1 MTVKIYKIQ
10 SIRREDL
17 LNDSKGN
24 FMDQNWLKQIPVEF
38 GNYFA
43 GFVDGEGSFN
53 VSLRKRTD
61 SKVLWQVILTF
72 NVSQKDITVLALL
85 KHHLGCGRI
94 DHRKDGV
101 HQYIVQNHTALKE
114 RIIPFFDR
122 FGFLSAIKKRNYSL
136 FSKIAK
142 LVFANQHLTSE
153 GLLEIVKLREGLN
166 EGKGRTRKHNL
177 TNFKESFSKNPQ
189 RLNAESINLVE

>member
-1 MTVKIYKIQ
+1 MNQ
-10 SIRREDL
+10 D
-17 LNDSKGN
+17 
-24 FMDQNWLKQIPVEF
+24 WLKQIPVEI

-53 VSLRKRTD
+53 VSLRKRND
-61 SKVLWQVILTF
+61 SKVQWQVILTF

-114 RIIPFFDR
+114 KVIPFFDR
-122 FGFLSAIKKRNYSL
+122 FGFLSGTKKRNYSL

-153 GLLEIVKLREGLN
+153 GLLEIVKLREDLN
-166 EGKGRTRKHNL
+166 LGKGRTRKHNL

-189 RLNAESINLVE
+189 RLNAESINMVE

>member
-1 MTVKIYKIQ
+1 
-10 SIRREDL
+10 
-17 LNDSKGN
+17 
-24 FMDQNWLKQIPVEF
+24 MDENWLKQIPVEF

-53 VSLRKRTD
+53 VSLRKRND
-61 SKVLWQVILTF
+61 SKVSWQVILTF
-72 NVSQKDITVLALL
+72 NVAQKDITVLALL

-114 RIIPFFDR
+114 KIIPFFDR
-122 FGFLSAIKKRNYSL
+122 FNFLSASKKRNYAL

-142 LVFANQHLTSE
+142 LVFANHHLNPE
-153 GLLEIVKLREGLN
+153 GLLEIVNLRENLN

-177 TNFKESFSKNPQ
+177 TNFKESISENPQ
-189 RLNAESINLVE
+189 RLHAKLQPIVGDDIV

>member
-1 MTVKIYKIQ
+1 
-10 SIRREDL
+10 
-17 LNDSKGN
+17 
-24 FMDQNWLKQIPVEF
+24 MDQKWLNQIPIEK
-38 GNYFA
+38 GYYFA

-53 VSLRKRTD
+53 VSLRKRPDHTMQ
-61 SKVLWQVILTF
+61 WQVILTF
-72 NVSQKDITVLALL
+72 NVAQKDITVLALL

-114 RIIPFFDR
+114 KIIPFFDR
-122 FGFLSAIKKRNYSL
+122 FGFLSASKKRNYSL
-136 FSKIAK
+136 FSKIAR
-142 LVFANQHLTSE
+142 LVFASQHLNQE
-153 GLLEIVKLREGLN
+153 GLLEIVKLREDLN

-189 RLNAESINLVE
+189 RLNAESIQLME